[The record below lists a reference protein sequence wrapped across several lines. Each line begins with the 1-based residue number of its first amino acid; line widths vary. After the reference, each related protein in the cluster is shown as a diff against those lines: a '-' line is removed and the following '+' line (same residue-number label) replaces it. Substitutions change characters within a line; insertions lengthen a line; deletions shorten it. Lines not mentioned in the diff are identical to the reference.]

1 MKAGTWVLLRGL
13 TREAGHWGAAL
24 PLLAERLAPAAV
36 VAVDLPG
43 AGARW
48 REPSPASIAAITEDL
63 RRRVLPLAAPRRIL
77 GLSMGGMVALDWASR
92 HSGELAGVLLVNT
105 SVRGFA
111 SLAERLRPGAWP
123 GLLKVLCTRD
133 VAVAESTILQ
143 LTSAR
148 PSDHGGVVSE
158 WIALRRRHPVG
169 RTQALRQLVAAAR
182 FRAPALRPGVPMRV
196 LCGARDTLVDPR
208 CSRALAAAWSVPLA
222 EHPAAG
228 HDLPLDAP
236 AWLAD
241 QALALDRALAAL

>member
-13 TREAGHWGAAL
+13 TRGAGHWGAAL
-24 PLLAERLAPAAV
+24 PLLAERLAPATV

-48 REPSPASIAAITEDL
+48 CEPSPTSIAAITEDL

-92 HSGELAGVLLVNT
+92 HPGDLAGVLLVNT
-105 SVRGFA
+105 SVRGFGA
-111 SLAERLRPGAWP
+111 ITERLRPCAWTA
-123 GLLKVLCTRD
+123 LLKVLCTRD
-133 VAVAESTILQ
+133 LAAAESAILQ
-143 LTSAR
+143 WTSAR
-148 PSDHGGVVSE
+148 PADHDGVVSE
-158 WIALRRRHPVG
+158 WIALRRRHPVA
-169 RTQALRQLVAAAR
+169 RAQALRQLVAAAR
-182 FRAPALRPGVPMRV
+182 FLTPAQRPAVPVRV
-196 LCGARDTLVDPR
+196 LCGARDALVDPR

-236 AWLAD
+236 AWLAE
-241 QALALDRALAAL
+241 QALALDRALAAR